1 MTLRTLMEIGV
12 YFEGYIKIQCWETED
27 NPIIYCEGYNN
38 ELDIPEN
45 IMNKDIIYIFPYTEN
60 DTTPGIC
67 VELAEE

>member
-1 MTLRTLMEIGV
+1 MTLRTLMESGV
-12 YFEGYIKIQCWETED
+12 HFEGYIKIQYTKTED

-45 IMNKDIIYIFPYTEN
+45 IMNKDISYIFPYTEN

-67 VELAEE
+67 IELAEE